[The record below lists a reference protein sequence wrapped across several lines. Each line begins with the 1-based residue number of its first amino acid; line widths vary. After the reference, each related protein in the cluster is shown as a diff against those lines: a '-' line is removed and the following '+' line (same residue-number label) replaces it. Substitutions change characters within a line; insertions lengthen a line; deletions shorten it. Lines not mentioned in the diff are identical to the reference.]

1 MSRLVVITSCA
12 AVVLGVCSACVIAED
27 WPTWGN
33 GQTRNMCSDAT
44 GFPVTFKAGSSRRD
58 GKGVDMSTTENVKWA
73 VELGSHTYGNP
84 TISGGKVIVGTN
96 DAALSGSRLKRTR
109 GGMVLCLDEKTGK
122 RLWQLVV
129 PKFVTKNK
137 AFNFDHLNLGIC
149 TAATI
154 EGNRAY
160 MVTSRGEAICLDMN
174 ALADGND
181 GPFKDEGQFMAGIGK
196 KPVKL
201 DPKIDAD
208 IIWHYDMVKELPVW
222 PQDASSSVVLI
233 HGDLVYMGTANAVD
247 KSHVKV
253 PFPDAPSLIVLDKK
267 TGRLVARD
275 DEKIGRRM
283 LHGQWSS
290 PMLCTV
296 GGKDLIVYGGG
307 DALCYAFEPVKPR
320 ADGKVAILKKVW
332 ACDVVPPDYRVKD
345 GKKVPYQK
353 KHYKFD
359 AKYWGVG
366 PAEII
371 ATPVFY
377 KGRIY
382 VDIGQDPWH
391 GRGDGA
397 LTCIDAASGKVAWQ
411 TKDVNRSLATVSIV
425 DDLLYVA
432 DYSGRVFCFDA
443 MTGKQYWKY
452 ETTEP
457 MWSSTFV
464 VDGRVYIGTDERHLW
479 VFKAG
484 KKLEVVGKTRLR
496 AKMATTP
503 VVANGVM
510 FVASD
515 RYLYALENKAG
526 K

>member
-1 MSRLVVITSCA
+1 MSRLVVIGLC
-12 AVVLGVCSACVIAED
+12 VVGVLGASSAWVIAED

-33 GQTRNMCSDAT
+33 GPGRNMCSDAT
-44 GFPVTFKAGSSRRD
+44 GVPVTFNPGSSRRD
-58 GKGVDMSTTENVKWA
+58 GKGVDMATTENVKWA

-84 TISGGKVIVGTN
+84 TISDGKIIVGTN
-96 DAALSGSRLKRTR
+96 DAALNDSRIKRTR

-129 PKFVTKNK
+129 PKFLTKNR

-149 TAATI
+149 AAATI
-154 EGNRAY
+154 EGDRAY
-160 MVTSRGEAICLDMN
+160 LVTSRGGALCLDMN
-174 ALADGND
+174 GLADGND
-181 GPFKDEGQFMAGIGK
+181 GAFQDEGQFMAGAGK
-196 KPVKL
+196 KAITL

-208 IIWHYDMVKELPVW
+208 IIWYYDMVKDLPVW
-222 PQDASSSVVLI
+222 PQDASSSVVLV
-233 HGDLVYMGTANAVD
+233 HGDLLYMGTANAVD
-247 KSHVKV
+247 RSHKKV

-267 TGRLVARD
+267 TGRLVGKD

-290 PMLCTV
+290 PMLCRA

-307 DALCYAFEPVKPR
+307 DALCYALEPLTVRP
-320 ADGKVAILKKVW
+320 DGKVAVLKKVW
-332 ACDVVPPDYRVKD
+332 ACDVVPADYRVKD
-345 GKKVPYQK
+345 GKKMPYQT

-377 KGRIY
+377 KDRIY
-382 VDIGQDPWH
+382 VDIGQDPLH

-397 LTCIDAASGKVAWQ
+397 LTCIDAAKGTVLWQ

-432 DYSGRVFCFDA
+432 DFSGRVFCFDA

-464 VDGRVYIGTDERHLW
+464 VDGRVYVGTDERHLW

-484 KKLEVVGKTRLR
+484 KELKVLGKTRLR

-510 FVASD
+510 YVASD
-515 RYLYALENKAG
+515 RYLYALEKTAS